1 MADPPKFARGEKYM
15 DEEVNAMRG
24 ILLGVL
30 TGATVWLMIYA
41 VTFL

>member
-1 MADPPKFARGEKYM
+1 M
-15 DEEVNAMRG
+15 DEETNAMRG

-41 VTFL
+41 ATFL